1 MSKKLVSASFLLSI
15 FVFLGS
21 CISST
26 QDAIAEKYVCIPCG
40 YDCDAEVTTK
50 PGTCAQCKMEM
61 VKQSTIVHA
70 TILPADLYPFISKTG
85 ADSVLLL
92 DVRTAEEFN
101 GTAKEKFGRLKNALN
116 IPVQELKDR
125 IKELEPYKNK
135 NIVVYCSHAHRSAA
149 AAYQLTQNGFTKVTN
164 LLYGMHMWKDEV
176 KDSASNQNL
185 YIAQ

>member
-1 MSKKLVSASFLLSI
+1 MIKQPVSISILLSI
-15 FVFLGS
+15 MIFLAS
-21 CISST
+21 CNSST
-26 QDAIAEKYVCIPCG
+26 QNASGEKYVCIPCG
-40 YDCDAEVTTK
+40 HDCDAVITTK
-50 PGTCAQCKMEM
+50 PGECAHCKMER

-70 TILPADLYPFISKTG
+70 NILPADLYPFITKTG

-101 GTAKEKFGRLKNALN
+101 GTAKEKFGRLKNAIN

-135 NIVVYCSHAHRSAA
+135 NIIVYCSHAHRSAA
-149 AAYQLTQNGFTKVTN
+149 AAYQLTQNGYTKVTN

-176 KDSASNQNL
+176 KDSVSNQNL

>member
-1 MSKKLVSASFLLSI
+1 MKQTVSVSVLLSMII
-15 FVFLGS
+15 FFGNCNS
-21 CISST
+21 NTQNAST
-26 QDAIAEKYVCIPCG
+26 EKYVCIPCG
-40 YDCDAEVTTK
+40 HDCDAVVTTA
-50 PGTCAQCKMEM
+50 PGTCEHCKMEM
-61 VKQSTIVHA
+61 VKQSTIVNA
-70 TILPADLYPFISKTG
+70 NILPADLYPFILKTG

-125 IKELEPYKNK
+125 LKELEPYKNK

>member
-1 MSKKLVSASFLLSI
+1 MKQVVPVNIIFLVII
-15 FVFLGS
+15 FFQS
-21 CISST
+21 CNSST
-26 QDAIAEKYVCIPCG
+26 QNSAAEKYVCIPCG
-40 YDCDAEVTTK
+40 HDCDAAVTTK
-50 PGTCAQCKMEM
+50 PGECEHCKMEM
-61 VKQSTIVHA
+61 VKQSTIVNA
-70 TILPADLYPFISKTG
+70 NILPADLYPFIMKTG

-101 GTAKEKFGRLKNALN
+101 GTAKEKFGRLKNAVN

-149 AAYQLTQNGFTKVTN
+149 AAYQLTQNGFTKVIN

>member
-1 MSKKLVSASFLLSI
+1 MKQIVSASIVLSLFI
-15 FVFLGS
+15 FFDS
-21 CISST
+21 CNSSNSK
-26 QDAIAEKYVCIPCG
+26 AGAEKYVCIPCG
-40 YDCDAEVTTK
+40 HECDAVVTNK
-50 PGTCAQCKMEM
+50 SGECEHCKMEM

-70 TILPADLYPFISKTG
+70 NILPSDLYPFIKKTG
-85 ADSVLLL
+85 VDSVLLL

-101 GTAKEKFGRLKNALN
+101 GTAKEKFGRLKNAVN

-125 IKELEPYKNK
+125 IKELEPYQNK

-149 AAYQLTQNGFTKVTN
+149 AAYQLTQQGFTKVTN

>member
-1 MSKKLVSASFLLSI
+1 MKQIISASILFMAICFLQ
-15 FVFLGS
+15 S
-21 CISST
+21 CNSAT
-26 QDAIAEKYVCIPCG
+26 ENATVEKYVCIPCG
-40 YDCDAEVTTK
+40 HDCDSVVTAK
-50 PGTCAQCKMEM
+50 PGTCSQCKMEM

-70 TILPADLYPFISKTG
+70 AILPADLYSFITKTG

-125 IKELEPYKNK
+125 IKELELYKNK

>member
-1 MSKKLVSASFLLSI
+1 MKQLLSAGIVLSMII
-15 FVFLGS
+15 FSGS
-21 CISST
+21 CNSSA
-26 QDAIAEKYVCIPCG
+26 QDATAEKYVCIPCG
-40 YDCDAEVTTK
+40 HDCDAVVTTK
-50 PGTCAQCKMEM
+50 PGECSHCKMEM

-70 TILPADLYPFISKTG
+70 NILPADLYPFITKTG
-85 ADSVLLL
+85 TDSVLLL

-116 IPVQELKDR
+116 IPVQQLKNR

-135 NIVVYCSHAHRSAA
+135 NVVVYCSHAHRSAA
-149 AAYQLTQNGFTKVTN
+149 AAYLLTQNGFTRVTN